1 MATKRTALKVFRVQQ
16 KMTQAEFAEKVG
28 YSRSQYALIEQ
39 GNRKGTQD
47 FWNKLQTAFNIPDAE
62 VWALTK
68 IDEE

>member
-1 MATKRTALKVFRVQQ
+1 MATKRMALKVFRVKQN
-16 KMTQAEFAEKVG
+16 MTQAQFAEKVG

-47 FWNKLQTAFNIPDAE
+47 FWNKLQTAFNVPNSE
-62 VWALTK
+62 MWSLTK